1 MTDPTPIPF
10 ALESSQRRFAFSALV
25 GALIAVG
32 CVAATPE
39 SHLTPVSADST
50 SAPTLPILVPG
61 ARVPVDPPAKG
72 KETLVGGVPLFA
84 NWPKDQKPDA
94 VIVFSG
100 QTFGLLQPCG
110 CSRPQT
116 GGLERRAYFIDTLKA
131 KGWPVIGIDLGD
143 LYPEKPAVRDQGRL
157 KYIATMHALREMGYV
172 AVGVGKTDLTGQLDT
187 LLGAYILQKEQRPF
201 TLAGNAVGLDNAGK
215 VVPRLQRFPVTP
227 GDTRPLIGLT
237 EVADV
242 GTVPVGV
249 AGVVG
254 TSLALA
260 ARTTKLDTSID
271 FADLGATLKAATA
284 ELGKHAKKPQLNVLI
299 YQGTSADAAKVAK
312 DFPQFNVILSQA
324 DDALPPLMP
333 QQAAGTNTLLVQVG
347 HKGQHVGVLGAFR
360 NAAGGLDL
368 KYQLVP
374 MGEEF
379 ITPGTEDEAR
389 KANRTLDILET
400 YAKSVKAEINLAK
413 DYRREPHTAQIH
425 AAGLNPKVELKYVG
439 SDVCKACH
447 AAEHAQWAKTNHG
460 HALDALEK
468 LAKRPSLRQFDGEC
482 VKCHV
487 VGFEHPTG
495 YADEKKTPNLKHV
508 GCESCHGPG
517 SGHAANP
524 KNKEL
529 TGLLSLWKQG
539 IPGNVKMPDAAFI
552 EKMAKLGPEARGKEA
567 IAPAVQL
574 TLNRVGGA
582 CMKCHDQDNDPHFDI
597 YKYWPKV
604 NHSGLAPAGGWPLV
618 PPKK

>member
-1 MTDPTPIPF
+1 MTDPTPL
-10 ALESSQRRFAFSALV
+10 ARMSSSWRFAFVALL

-32 CVAATPE
+32 CVAGTPE
-39 SHLTPVSADST
+39 THLMPVAVENPSE
-50 SAPTLPILVPG
+50 PTVVVPNI
-61 ARVPVDPPAKG
+61 RVPADPTKT
-72 KETLVGGVPLFA
+72 KETLVGGAPLFDKWPA
-84 NWPKDQKPDA
+84 NQTPDA

-116 GGLERRAYFIDTLKA
+116 GGLERRAYFIETLKA
-131 KGWPVIGIDLGD
+131 KGWPVAGIDLGD

-157 KYIATMHALREMGYV
+157 KYIATMNALREMGYI
-172 AVGVGKTDLTGQLDT
+172 AVGVGKTDLTGQLDM
-187 LLGAYILQKEQRPF
+187 LLGAYALQKEQRPF

-227 GDTRPLIGLT
+227 GDTRPLVGLT

-242 GTVPVGV
+242 GKVPVGV

-254 TSLALA
+254 TPLALA
-260 ARTTKLDTSID
+260 ARADKLDTSID
-271 FADLGATLKAATA
+271 FADVGATLKAATA

-312 DFPQFNVILSQA
+312 DFPQFNVILCQA

-333 QQAAGTNTLLVQVG
+333 QQVAGTNTLVVQVG
-347 HKGQHVGVLGAFR
+347 HKGQHVGVLGAFK
-360 NAAGGLDL
+360 NKNGGLDL

-379 ITPGTEDEAR
+379 ITPGTEAESRA
-389 KANRTLDILET
+389 KNKTLPILES
-400 YAKSVKAEINLAK
+400 YAKSVKAEIDLAK
-413 DYRREPHTAQIH
+413 DYPRTPHAAQIH
-425 AAGLNPKVELKYVG
+425 AQALKPKVELKYVG
-439 SDVCKACH
+439 SDACKVCH

-468 LAKRPSLRQFDGEC
+468 LAKRPNLRQFDGEC

-487 VGFEHPTG
+487 VGFEHQTG
-495 YADEKKTPNLKHV
+495 YQDEKTTPHLKHV

-524 KNKEL
+524 NDKDVTK
-529 TGLLSLWKQG
+529 LLSLWKQG
-539 IPGNVKMPDAAFI
+539 IEGNVKMPDNAFM
-552 EKMAKLGPEARGKEA
+552 EKLAKLDPKTGERGKVA
-567 IAPAVQL
+567 IAPAVQV

-604 NHSGLAPAGGWPLV
+604 NHSGLAPKGGWPV
-618 PPKK
+618 VGPPKK